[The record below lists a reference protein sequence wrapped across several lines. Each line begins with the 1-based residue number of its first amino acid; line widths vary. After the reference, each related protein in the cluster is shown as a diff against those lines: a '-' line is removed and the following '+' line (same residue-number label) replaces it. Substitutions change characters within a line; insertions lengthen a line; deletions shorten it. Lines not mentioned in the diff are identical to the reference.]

1 MDTKNCKA
9 VQNDV
14 SQVAKCRR
22 DMQEDDKKTTARDS
36 VTATENTMNDTF
48 TLLTQYALQ
57 SLQSDQG
64 PCLSSAQAGML
75 SKKIAGDLSSGS
87 HQNRE
92 WAEHLFDDTIVDLGY
107 WYLNEK
113 MLGRPNNIRR

>member
-1 MDTKNCKA
+1 MDTKNRRA

-22 DMQEDDKKTTARDS
+22 DIQEDDKKFGPGLS
-36 VTATENTMNDTF
+36 TATENTMNDAF

-64 PCLSSAQAGML
+64 PCLSSAQARML

-113 MLGRPNNIRR
+113 MLRRPNNIKR

>member
-1 MDTKNCKA
+1 METKNRKA

-14 SQVAKCRR
+14 IQVAECRR
-22 DMQEDDKKTTARDS
+22 DIQEDDKKTTARDS

-92 WAEHLFDDTIVDLGY
+92 WAAHLFDDTIVDLGY

-113 MLGRPNNIRR
+113 MLRRPNNIRR